1 MDPLVVSR
9 LVPGWRSELVGA
21 EWAGLF
27 PTPAGFSAVFDRAPD
42 ETRPGRRL
50 ALRVRLASPLWAWLD
65 DAGRDGGRD
74 FVYRPP
80 EGALVIDVLAL
91 TLDRGFAI
99 DTTLGERAFRLH
111 VELWAPGNVIVEE
124 TGRRI
129 VWCAKVRKAST
140 KRTAIE
146 PDAPYPPPPPTLL
159 VDPTAIDA
167 ATLASIFHGVPGDE
181 RLHALARRCA
191 GFPKGTLEGLVQCL
205 PAMILDER
213 NPPDESMAATLREWS
228 TRSYDI
234 DSRSIAGMVWSEPS
248 LGAHVFATEPCE
260 LPHPSWNDAAR
271 SIGKGLPDPV
281 DADALAGAKA
291 RVKKLERTVAALM
304 DDIEGAAEAVD
315 VRAKARA
322 LVAFLPRVLR
332 GTASVT
338 LPDPEDSAKTIEIAL
353 DPKLR
358 PHENADRLFT
368 RAGKLQRAA
377 ERAPELLEAAR
388 AELVAARAAVAA
400 VERGEVVVLPPPSV
414 RGGASRAGAAAPKR
428 AQGKGRPA
436 IPSALEP
443 RRYKTT
449 EGWEVWIGKSNL
461 GNDHLTHR
469 LARPEDVWMH
479 VHGAPGSHV
488 VLRRG
493 KGPNEPSKATLTEVA
508 GWAAFYSQARNAGT
522 VPVTVTEKKYVRKP
536 RKAPAGLAEVTRS
549 KTVFA
554 RPTEPPDAAR
564 INDGGAA

>member
-1 MDPLVVSR
+1 MDPLVLSR
-9 LVPGWRSELVGA
+9 LVPGWRSELLGA
-21 EWAGLF
+21 AWAGLF
-27 PTPAGFSAVFDRAPD
+27 PTRAGFAAIFDRAPD
-42 ETRPGRRL
+42 GVRPGRRF
-50 ALRVRLASPLWAWLD
+50 ALRLRLAAPLWAWLEE
-65 DAGRDGGRD
+65 AGRDGGRD

-80 EGALVIDVLAL
+80 EGASVTDVAAL
-91 TLDRGFAI
+91 PLDRGFSL
-99 DTTLGERAFRLH
+99 DTEAPGGRLLRLH

-129 VWCAKVRKAST
+129 VWCARVRKAST

-146 PDAPYPPPPPTLL
+146 PDAPYPPPPSTLL
-159 VDPTAIDA
+159 VDPTTIDA
-167 ATLASIFHGVPGDE
+167 PTLASIFHGVPADE

-191 GFPKGTLEGLVQCL
+191 GFPKGTLEGLARCL
-205 PAMILDER
+205 PAMILDDRCE
-213 NPPDESMAATLREWS
+213 PDETMAATLREWAG
-228 TRSYDI
+228 RSYDVA
-234 DSRSIAGMVWSEPS
+234 SKSIAGMVWSEPS
-248 LGAHVFATEPCE
+248 IGAHVFATEPCDE
-260 LPHPSWNDAAR
+260 PHPSWNEAAR
-271 SIGKGLPDPV
+271 SLGRALPDPV
-281 DADALAGAKA
+281 DADALAAAKA
-291 RVKKLERTVAALM
+291 RVKKLERTVAALT
-304 DDIEGAAEAVD
+304 DDIAGAAEAAD
-315 VRAKARA
+315 VRARARA
-322 LVAFLPRVLR
+322 MVAFLPRVVR
-332 GTASVT
+332 GAASVT
-338 LPDPEDSAKTIEIAL
+338 LPDPADPSRTFEIAL

-368 RAGKLQRAA
+368 RAGKLERAA
-377 ERAPELLEAAR
+377 ERAPELIDAAR
-388 AELVAARAAVAA
+388 AELVAARAVVAA
-400 VERGEVVVLPPPSV
+400 VERGEISPPTAAAP
-414 RGGASRAGAAAPKR
+414 RRATSGAATPKR

-443 RRYKTT
+443 RRYKTS

-479 VHGAPGSHV
+479 VHGSPGSHV

-522 VPVTVTEKKYVRKP
+522 VPVTVTEKKFVRKP

-554 RPTEPPDAAR
+554 RPTEPPDTAR
-564 INDGGAA
+564 INDGDAA